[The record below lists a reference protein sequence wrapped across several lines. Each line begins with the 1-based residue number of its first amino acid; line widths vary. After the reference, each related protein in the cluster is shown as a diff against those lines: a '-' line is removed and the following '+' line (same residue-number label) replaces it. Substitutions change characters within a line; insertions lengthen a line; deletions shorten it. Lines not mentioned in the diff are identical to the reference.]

1 MKTITTFT
9 DPKLQDAVVQEL
21 NTALLANATLAPYI
35 EHIFGIVHT
44 GYDEENNSYPSVY
57 YNDGS
62 RKNMMLFPDNK
73 VKSFGF
79 WEFDGADV
87 LDDDDGFNYSLTFLF
102 WGNLERLNDGKN
114 YDFTS
119 EIEQMVIK
127 ILSDNGATDV
137 SYTQDDVF
145 GGYSKY
151 QENKK
156 QTLMRPNTGF
166 KIGMDIHS
174 FIC

>member
-1 MKTITTFT
+1 MRTITTFT
-9 DPKLQDAVVQEL
+9 DPKMQDAVVQAL
-21 NTALLANATLAPYI
+21 NALLTDEVEYLY
-35 EHIFGIVHT
+35 GIVHT

-62 RKNMMLFPDNK
+62 RKNVMIFPDNK

-79 WEFDGADV
+79 WEFEDADI
-87 LDDDDGFNYSLTFLF
+87 LDDDEGIVYSLTFVY
-102 WGNLERLNDGKN
+102 WGNLERTNGSKN
-114 YDFTS
+114 YDHTS
-119 EIEQMVIK
+119 EIEQAIAQ
-127 ILSDNGATDV
+127 IFINYGATNV

-166 KIGMDIHS
+166 KIGIDIHS